1 MPAWQMLLTLPD
13 PGRQKLVGVSS
24 LSISLPLESTILRE
38 LGVAAFTVFGVVV
51 TAFKLRRA

>member
-1 MPAWQMLLTLPD
+1 MLLTLPD